1 MSAEV
6 AKGLCLAATHSG
18 ALCAAVLAFF
28 LTGCGGPKLATVHG
42 KSFEHWLHALHEP
55 DVRIRKKAVES
66 LANVGTADPAVI
78 PALIE
83 TLDDR
88 DAGVRGAA
96 VLALLKIGSEAGE
109 AVPALR
115 KTLQDKNATVRS
127 YAAKALERIEGP
139 DYETRVKG

>member
-1 MSAEV
+1 LSAEV

-28 LTGCGGPKLATVHG
+28 LTGCGGPKPTTVHG
-42 KSFEHWLHALHEP
+42 KCVEHWLHALRDP

-66 LANVGTADPAVI
+66 LSNVGRADPAVI

-88 DAGVRGAA
+88 DAGVREAA
-96 VLALLKIGSEAGE
+96 VLALLKIGPDAGE

-115 KTLQDKNATVRS
+115 KALQDKNAKVRS
-127 YAAKALERIEGP
+127 YAAKALERIERPSG
-139 DYETRVKG
+139 G